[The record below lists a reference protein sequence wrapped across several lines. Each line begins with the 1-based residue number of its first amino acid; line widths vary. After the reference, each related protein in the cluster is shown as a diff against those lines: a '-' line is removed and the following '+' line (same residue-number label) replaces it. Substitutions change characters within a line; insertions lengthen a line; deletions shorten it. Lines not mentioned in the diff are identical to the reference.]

1 MQQSSK
7 LAQIRAFIAL
17 AETGSFT
24 AAAKRLGRD
33 PTVLSRSVQALEA
46 RVGTRLAQ
54 RTTRIVT
61 LTEAGSLYFSRVR
74 TLLHELEAADEEVA
88 AFGQG
93 EPQGR
98 IKVALPGS
106 FARLWMAPLLTSFLL
121 SHPRVTLDAHYSNA
135 FVDIVGEGF
144 DLAVR
149 LAELKD
155 SRLVA
160 RKVATRRRLLCAAPS
175 YLSANEA
182 PLEPHELVDHDCLCF
197 TGRDD
202 PFKWT
207 FRKGAGGERSVMV
220 RPRIASDD
228 ADILVEA
235 ATAGLGLMYTTDWH
249 VGALLADG
257 RLVEVMTGWPV
268 ADGGGVF
275 VLTSAP
281 GSLPTKTRALSDWI
295 ARGLADPPWLGAA
308 EP

>member
-1 MQQSSK
+1 MQRSSK
-7 LAQIRAFIAL
+7 LAEIRAFIAL

-24 AAAKRLGRD
+24 AAARRLGRD

-46 RVGTRLAQ
+46 RVGVRLAQ
-54 RTTRIVT
+54 RTTRIVS

-74 TLLHELEAADEEVA
+74 ALLHDLEAADEEVA
-88 AFGQG
+88 AFGKG

-106 FARLWMAPLLTSFLL
+106 FARLWMAPLLTGFLL
-121 SHPRVTLDAHYSNA
+121 TYPRVTLDAHYSNA
-135 FVDIVGEGF
+135 FVDIVGEGY

-160 RKVATRRRLLCAAPS
+160 RKVASRRRLLCAAPS
-175 YLSANEA
+175 YLAAKAVPS
-182 PLEPHELVDHDCLCF
+182 EPHELVDHDCLCF

-207 FRKGAGGERSVMV
+207 FRKGGGGERSVMV
-220 RPRIASDD
+220 RPRIVSDD
-228 ADILVEA
+228 ADILVDA
-235 ATAGLGLMYTTDWH
+235 AIAGLGLMYTTDWH
-249 VGALLADG
+249 VGPLLADG
-257 RLVEVMTGWPV
+257 RLVEVMTSWPV

-275 VLTSAP
+275 VLTSST

-295 ARGLADPPWLGAA
+295 ARGLADPPWLRIAT
-308 EP
+308 P